1 MTALVDTDVIIDFL
15 RGQPQAVAF
24 MQAAPLPVHVSAI
37 SVAELFVGVRDG
49 EEKTALDTMLSACRV
64 HPLTADIATRGG
76 LWRRDYG
83 RSHGV
88 GLADALIAATAE
100 AARFELVT
108 LNARHYPM
116 LERISIPYRKN

>member
-1 MTALVDTDVIIDFL
+1 MTALVDTDVMIDFL

-24 MQAAPLPVHVSAI
+24 MQVVPLPLHVSAVT
-37 SVAELFVGVRDG
+37 VAELFAGVREG
-49 EEKTALDTMLSACRV
+49 EEKTALDAALTACRV
-64 HPLTADIATRGG
+64 HPLSAGIAARGG

-100 AARFELVT
+100 AAGFELVT

-116 LERISIPYRKN
+116 LERINTPYRKN